1 MKFDNL
7 YDILFT
13 GSGKQKENTTKQMR
27 ITDDNLDFLEQD
39 GKNLIITNAVG
50 DKKAIE
56 VDKLKIS
63 K

>member
-1 MKFDNL
+1 
-7 YDILFT
+7 
-13 GSGKQKENTTKQMR
+13 MR
-27 ITDDNLDFLEQD
+27 ITDENLDFLEQD